1 MFRKQNNE
9 EETHIFWI
17 SYTDFMLSFSAI
29 FIVIAMY
36 FAYQYFEKESK
47 NEIKSENN
55 QKKNISGYTVL
66 EHELESVLKAEKID
80 AEVHNGAVRFYS
92 TENRALFDEGDD
104 SIKDEFKFILEK
116 KFFPKFIQV
125 IKQKTHSIKEI
136 RVEGHTSQTG
146 TYEYNLDLS
155 NRRAN
160 KVLLLMLNYVNKNNR
175 EPELIKFIQDNTIS
189 CGFSY
194 SKKLETDDKSRRV
207 EFRVLLKEQ

>member
-36 FAYQYFEKESK
+36 FAYQYFE
-47 NEIKSENN
+47 NN
-55 QKKNISGYTVL
+55 KNIPENKTQKGSGYR
-66 EHELESVLKAEKID
+66 ELEKELDSILKAENID

-92 TENRALFDEGDD
+92 TENRVLFDEGKEVIN
-104 SIKDEFKFILEK
+104 SKFNTTLH
-116 KFFPKFIQV
+116 KFFPKFLGAIRE
-125 IKQKTHSIKEI
+125 KQNSIKEI

-146 TYEYNLDLS
+146 SYEYNLDLS

-160 KVLLLMLNYVNKNNR
+160 NVLLSMLNYMNKNNYDTS
-175 EPELIKFIQDNTIS
+175 FINFIRKNTIS
-189 CGFSY
+189 CGFSF
-194 SKKLETDDKSRRV
+194 SKTLETDDKSRRV
-207 EFRVLLKEQ
+207 EFRVLLK